1 MKLSICLSA
10 ILFMSMQKEVHL
22 CGIALS
28 PQESVYRTGKS
39 YPSQSICITVG
50 IICRSHISDQERQRT
65 HYFPHYH
72 VVHYS
77 VSSLHKGE
85 PHTLVPCSKHG
96 KNENQL
102 YRGQSLIRRSF
113 YKEKNI

>member
-1 MKLSICLSA
+1 MSQCNYIHVYAEGSPPVWNSTFPPRKVCIGLVSLILPNPSVSLLGLFVEA
-10 ILFMSMQKEVHL
+10 IFLIKR
-22 CGIALS
+22 GKGPTIS
-28 PQESVYRTGKS
+28 P
-39 YPSQSICITVG
+39 I
-50 IICRSHISDQERQRT
+50 
-65 HYFPHYH
+65 YH
-72 VVHYS
+72 FVHYS